1 MLNYGVSQL
10 VPKHRWDATKV
21 ASCMGQFLQVGFS
34 TMSATALIP
43 LTCYTHPNKKQS
55 LLKYP
60 DVICGTDEHGVMLA
74 IGVSLLIVG
83 VFGFLSLCTYAAY
96 MVPTWSAREQH
107 GRVRAFRFLVFR
119 FRLDSWWFGV
129 PLLTR
134 GPLIALPIVLAT
146 DYPAVQT
153 VWVTFILLCFL
164 ACQALAWPWKV
175 PLLNALDCWMSYCI
189 MILVAAS
196 ALYLEPIN
204 KTGVVADFV
213 DNFNTGIMVVIFT
226 SISSMIIMALSAL
239 VHRAAMGGSSEYAVF
254 NLGRTTGT
262 PNPDV
267 VAQKMKEMAE
277 LLGQMETQDVE
288 RAFDALA
295 VFDTRRIMNFMTMMS
310 SEVLVGRTDLAYG
323 TRVSSA
329 SFQGKAAAQATKEE
343 VKKPAEGSATTV

>member
-1 MLNYGVSQL
+1 
-10 VPKHRWDATKV
+10 
-21 ASCMGQFLQVGFS
+21 
-34 TMSATALIP
+34 MSATALIP
-43 LTCYTHPNKKQS
+43 LTCYTHPNKQQS

-60 DVICGTDEHGVMLA
+60 NVICGTDVHASMLA

-96 MVPTWSAREQH
+96 M
-107 GRVRAFRFLVFR
+107 
-119 FRLDSWWFGV
+119 
-129 PLLTR
+129 
-134 GPLIALPIVLAT
+134 VLAT

-213 DNFNTGIMVVIFT
+213 DNFNTGIMVVIFS
-226 SISSMIIMALSAL
+226 SISSMIIMAVCAL
-239 VHRAAMGGSSEYAVF
+239 FHRAAMGGNSEYAVE
-254 NLGRTTGT
+254 
-262 PNPDV
+262 
-267 VAQKMKEMAE
+267 K
-277 LLGQMETQDVE
+277 
-288 RAFDALA
+288 AFDALA

-310 SEVLVGRTDLAYG
+310 SEVLVGRSDLAYG
-323 TRVSSA
+323 TRA
-329 SFQGKAAAQATKEE
+329 KAKAQAIQAEE
-343 VKKPAEGSATTV
+343 KPAEGGATTV

>member
-1 MLNYGVSQL
+1 M
-10 VPKHRWDATKV
+10 
-21 ASCMGQFLQVGFS
+21 M
-34 TMSATALIP
+34 
-43 LTCYTHPNKKQS
+43 
-55 LLKYP
+55 
-60 DVICGTDEHGVMLA
+60 
-74 IGVSLLIVG
+74 
-83 VFGFLSLCTYAAY
+83 
-96 MVPTWSAREQH
+96 
-107 GRVRAFRFLVFR
+107 R

-204 KTGVVADFV
+204 KEGVVADFV
-213 DNFNTGIMVVIFT
+213 DNFNTGIMVVIFS
-226 SISSMIIMALSAL
+226 SISSMIIMAVCAL
-239 VHRAAMGGSSEYAVF
+239 FHRAAMGGNSEYAVF
-254 NLGRTTGT
+254 NLGRT

-267 VAQKMKEMAE
+267 LAQKMKEMAE
-277 LLGQMETQDVE
+277 LLGQMETKEVE
-288 RAFDALA
+288 KAFDALA

-310 SEVLVGRTDLAYG
+310 SEVLTGRSDLAYG

-329 SFQGKAAAQATKEE
+329 SFQAKAKATKEE
-343 VKKPAEGSATTV
+343 VKPAEGGATATV

>member
-1 MLNYGVSQL
+1 M
-10 VPKHRWDATKV
+10 
-21 ASCMGQFLQVGFS
+21 
-34 TMSATALIP
+34 I
-43 LTCYTHPNKKQS
+43 
-55 LLKYP
+55 
-60 DVICGTDEHGVMLA
+60 
-74 IGVSLLIVG
+74 
-83 VFGFLSLCTYAAY
+83 
-96 MVPTWSAREQH
+96 
-107 GRVRAFRFLVFR
+107 R

-204 KTGVVADFV
+204 KEGVVADFV
-213 DNFNTGIMVVIFT
+213 DSFNTGIMVVIFS
-226 SISSMIIMALSAL
+226 SISSMIIMAVCAL
-239 VHRAAMGGSSEYAVF
+239 FHRAAMGGNSEYAVF
-254 NLGRTTGT
+254 NLGRT

-267 VAQKMKEMAE
+267 LAQKMKEMAE
-277 LLGQMETQDVE
+277 LLGQMETKEVE
-288 RAFDALA
+288 KAFDALA

-310 SEVLVGRTDLAYG
+310 GEVLTGRSDLAYG

-329 SFQGKAAAQATKEE
+329 SFQAKAKATQEE
-343 VKKPAEGSATTV
+343 VKPAEGGATATV